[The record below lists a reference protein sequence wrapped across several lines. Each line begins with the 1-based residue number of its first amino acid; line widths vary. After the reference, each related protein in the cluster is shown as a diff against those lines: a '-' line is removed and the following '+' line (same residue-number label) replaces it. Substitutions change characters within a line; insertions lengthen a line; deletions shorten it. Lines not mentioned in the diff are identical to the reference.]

1 MLSFAGMASAAEVPA
16 PGAASTFKTIGT
28 VYDCDV
34 LQPSP
39 GVWGALSM
47 KPNNGSID
55 TADVITGAGSFAY
68 KTDGAE
74 DAAIWFTKDL
84 IKTPIDVSG
93 AEMPALS
100 LWFKMEDVSKIA
112 GEDVQIF
119 FRDGGNPDP
128 ASSVGYYI
136 DKTTLKN
143 GWNNIILP
151 IYKTAPAEET
161 YTVNGIKFNY
171 AHNDK
176 VDFTKLDVLQIQIKT
191 TEATTVKY
199 DDIRFVDL
207 KKAQALPTEDANYKT
222 IGTICN
228 FDTLQTDGA
237 ANFGTWGSTPTINTT
252 DKKEGA
258 GCLEYVVESGINAAG
273 NYNVW
278 FGGVDAPK
286 LQDKA
291 INLKDATTPAISFWF
306 WIEDASVLDGDI
318 MLHLATTDEQVAEV
332 DPNKAVIW
340 LHSRSIKNGWNHFV
354 VRLERDFASVTPP
367 EFTSFSAQYGMGGG
381 AGIPDTLKGFAFTF
395 PNAQGQS
402 MIPEKTVI
410 RIDDAKVVDMAVI
423 EGDAALPLVEIVSG
437 EGVKSDN
444 QGNGGTPSTPD
455 SKPDSKPESKPDG
468 NNPGTGDMLPIPALS
483 LLAVSGAALMVV
495 KRMKK

>member
-1 MLSFAGMASAAEVPA
+1 
-16 PGAASTFKTIGT
+16 
-28 VYDCDV
+28 
-34 LQPSP
+34 
-39 GVWGALSM
+39 M

-55 TADVITGAGSFAY
+55 TADVAAGSGSFAY

-74 DAAIWFTKDL
+74 DAAIWFTKDQ
-84 IKTPIDVSG
+84 IKTPIDVTG

-100 LWFKMEDVSKIA
+100 FWLKMDDVSKID
-112 GEDVQIF
+112 GDDIQVF

-143 GWNNIILP
+143 GWNNIVLP

-161 YTVNGIKFNY
+161 YTVNGIKFSY
-171 AHNDK
+171 THNDK
-176 VDFTKLDVLQIQIKT
+176 VDFKKLDVLQIQIKT
-191 TEATTVKY
+191 TAATTVKY

-222 IGTICN
+222 VGTICS
-228 FDTLQTDGA
+228 FDALDTDGA

-258 GCLEYVVESGINAAG
+258 GCLEYVVESGINTAG

-278 FGGVDAPK
+278 FGGPGAPK

-291 INLKDATTPAISFWF
+291 INLKDVTTPAISFWF
-306 WIEDASVLDGDI
+306 WIEDASVLNGDI

-340 LHSRSIKNGWNHFV
+340 LHSSSVKNGWNHFV
-354 VRLERDFASVTPP
+354 IRLERNFASVTPP
-367 EFTSFSAQYGMGGG
+367 EFASFSAQYGMGGA
-381 AGIPDTLKGFAFTF
+381 AGIPDTMKGFAFTF

-410 RIDDAKVVDMAVI
+410 RIDDAKIVDMAVI
-423 EGDAALPLVEIVSG
+423 EGEAELPLVKIVSG
-437 EGVKSDN
+437 EGVESDN
-444 QGNGGTPSTPD
+444 QGNGGTPSTPE
-455 SKPDSKPESKPDG
+455 SKPDSTPESKPESKPDSKPDG
-468 NNPGTGDMLPIPALS
+468 SNPGTGDMLPIAALS
-483 LLAVSGAALMVV
+483 LLVLSGAALVAV
-495 KRMKK
+495 KRVKK